1 MEIKSVKNDSAN
13 STVNAV
19 IDANDLSSRVEKIAK
34 DAAKTM
40 SIDGFRKGKVPVK
53 IIKSRYADKLNEDA
67 KNEAVREVF
76 TKAIAELNIAQD
88 SIIGEPN
95 FTKFEDKDGGLDI
108 EMTIATRPEIN
119 IDGYKDA
126 VPEVKAME
134 VSDEEVQKRL
144 EEMASSQA
152 PMVDVEEDRAVV
164 DGDTTIMDFEGS
176 VDGVLFE
183 GGAATDY
190 TLKIGS
196 GSFIPGF
203 EDQMIGIKKGE
214 EKTITVTF
222 PENYG
227 SADLAGKEA
236 QFKVKVNTIQE
247 QGEAKIDDELA
258 KKMNPND
265 ENATV
270 ETLKEDIKSQLVNE
284 SKMKYYNEE
293 LKEVFSKNLVEKFTL
308 DLPNNIVEQE
318 INVKLNQK
326 VREMSEDELN
336 ELKEN
341 QDKVKAMQEELR
353 PEASDSVKM
362 TFIIDEI
369 AKKEEVDVSDQ
380 ELMQVIYYE
389 ALMSGQNPQETM
401 EYYKQN
407 NILPAIKMSMI
418 EEKLMTK
425 LFDEKAEAK

>member
-19 IDANDLSSRVEKIAK
+19 IDANDLSSRIEKIAK

-88 SIIGEPN
+88 AIIGEPN